1 MLLCYAMYGRGGC
14 VANSNKSIR
23 KIDEQI
29 QSLIDAENSFIN
41 DSYKRKNSKI
51 KPLVQDNNLKTDTKK
66 IQCIDYLVANEDS
79 TDEVTKKID
88 SLDSKLSIPENECE
102 SEKCVVYTDDDKEDG
117 FSITNLFMIMIIVV
131 LIFIII
137 FLILV

>member
-29 QSLIDAENSFIN
+29 QSLMDADNNFVN
-41 DSYKRKNSKI
+41 DNYKRKNSEKEELT
-51 KPLVQDNNLKTDTKK
+51 KDDNLKTDTKK
-66 IQCIDYLVANEDS
+66 IQCIDYLETKENI
-79 TDEVTKKID
+79 TDGTTKKID
-88 SLDSKLSIPENECE
+88 SLTSNLSI
-102 SEKCVVYTDDDKEDG
+102 SEKEFEKTKNITSIEDNEEDS
-117 FSITNLFMIMIIVV
+117 FNITNIILIVIIVV

-137 FLILV
+137 FLIL

>member
-29 QSLIDAENSFIN
+29 QSLMDAENNFVN
-41 DSYKRKNSKI
+41 DNYKRKKSKKEELI
-51 KPLVQDNNLKTDTKK
+51 KDDNLKTDTKK
-66 IQCIDYLVANEDS
+66 IQCIDYLETKES
-79 TDEVTKKID
+79 ITDGTTKKID
-88 SLDSKLSIPENECE
+88 SLTSNLSI
-102 SEKCVVYTDDDKEDG
+102 SEKEFEKTKNITSIEDNG
-117 FSITNLFMIMIIVV
+117 EDSFNITNIILIVIIVV

-137 FLILV
+137 FLIL

>member
-29 QSLIDAENSFIN
+29 QSLMDAENSFIN

-51 KPLVQDNNLKTDTKK
+51 KPIVQDNNLKTDTKE

-88 SLDSKLSIPENECE
+88 SLDSKLSI
-102 SEKCVVYTDDDKEDG
+102 SEKEFEKTKNITSIEDNG
-117 FSITNLFMIMIIVV
+117 EDSFNITNIILIVIIVV

-137 FLILV
+137 FLIL

>member
-29 QSLIDAENSFIN
+29 QSLMDAENNFVN
-41 DSYKRKNSKI
+41 DNYKRKKSK
-51 KPLVQDNNLKTDTKK
+51 KEELTKDDNLKTDTKK
-66 IQCIDYLVANEDS
+66 IQCIDYLETKES
-79 TDEVTKKID
+79 ITDGTTKKID
-88 SLDSKLSIPENECE
+88 SLTSNLSI
-102 SEKCVVYTDDDKEDG
+102 SEKEFEKTKNITSIEDNG
-117 FSITNLFMIMIIVV
+117 EDSFNITNIILIVIIVV

-137 FLILV
+137 FLIL

>member
-1 MLLCYAMYGRGGC
+1 M
-14 VANSNKSIR
+14 ANSNKSIR

-29 QSLIDAENSFIN
+29 QSLMDAENSFIN

-51 KPLVQDNNLKTDTKK
+51 KPIVQDNNLKTDTKE

-88 SLDSKLSIPENECE
+88 SLDSKLSI
-102 SEKCVVYTDDDKEDG
+102 SEKEFEKTKNITSIEDNG
-117 FSITNLFMIMIIVV
+117 EDSFNITNIILIVIIVV

-137 FLILV
+137 FLIL